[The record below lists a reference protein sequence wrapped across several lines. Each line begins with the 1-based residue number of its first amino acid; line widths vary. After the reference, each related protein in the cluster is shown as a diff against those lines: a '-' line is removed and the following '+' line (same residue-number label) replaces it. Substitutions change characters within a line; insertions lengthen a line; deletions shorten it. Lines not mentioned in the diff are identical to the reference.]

1 VTHKINR
8 VAVRSL
14 LATGLAV
21 AGLIVQSTALA
32 AGFPDR
38 PIRLVVPYP
47 PGGTS
52 DNVARSIQQ
61 PLEKALGQTV
71 IIENISGSAGTVGTA
86 SLATAKADGYTLGI
100 NASATI
106 TTSPHLTPVN
116 YDLDSFSPVAR
127 VAISYL
133 GIAVRPDF
141 PASNFKEFV
150 EYAKT
155 HRVTVSNTGIG
166 ATTHL
171 CVEALKS
178 ETGTQLIQV
187 PFKGSSPS
195 MNAVINGHIDAVCDP
210 ALLNPMQSG
219 ILKPI
224 VTLTPERWKEIPD
237 TPTYKQATGKE
248 FPVTNWYVAL
258 APKGVPDDRL
268 EVLTDAFKQALADP
282 ELSKRFASMGIQPY
296 FSSADAVGQELHDEF
311 DTRGKALKGLGLT
324 Q

>member
-1 VTHKINR
+1 MTDKKTR
-8 VAVRSL
+8 KAARKL
-14 LATGLAV
+14 LAAGLAV
-21 AGLIVQSTALA
+21 AGLIVQTTVLA
-32 AGFPDR
+32 ATFPDR
-38 PIRLVVPYP
+38 PVRLIVPYP

-71 IIENISGSAGTVGTA
+71 IIENVSGSAGTVGTA
-86 SLATAKADGYTLGI
+86 ALADAKPDGYTVGI

-116 YDLDSFSPVAR
+116 YDLDSFAPVAR

-171 CVEALKS
+171 CVEALKK
-178 ETGTQLIQV
+178 ETGTQLVQV

-210 ALLNPMQSG
+210 ALINPMQSG

-237 TPTYKQATGKE
+237 TPTYKEATGKA

-258 APKGVPDDRL
+258 APAGTPDDRL
-268 EVLTDAFKQALADP
+268 QILTDAFKQALDDP
-282 ELSKRFASMGIQPY
+282 DLAKRFASMGIQPY
-296 FSSADAVGQELHDEF
+296 FSPSAEVEKELHEEF
-311 DTRGKALKGLGLT
+311 DTRGDTLKDLGLT